1 MHAET
6 TFETVRQRRDRLERK
21 VPGYLSDRDIERLI
35 AGLLDGSFID
45 KLADA
50 IARKS
55 NAATD

>member
-1 MHAET
+1 M
-6 TFETVRQRRDRLERK
+6 

-35 AGLLDGSFID
+35 QALEHADFVD